1 MYTCECKI
9 CRESFRESDLYHG
22 VCLSCIK
29 DCETVGEA
37 LEWGNERTM
46 SVEINGFIAYTLS
59 EEQINKILAKWCE
72 ENFVDGSADVVEY
85 CELDK
90 FEFVGHIAE
99 KYGD

>member
-1 MYTCECKI
+1 MYTCECRI
-9 CRESFRESDLYHG
+9 CRKKFREENLYQG
-22 VCLSCIK
+22 LCRTCIK
-29 DCETVGEA
+29 EWETVGDA
-37 LEWGNERTM
+37 LEWGEERT
-46 SVEINGFIAYTLS
+46 ENIQINGFVAHVLS

-72 ENFVDGSADVVEY
+72 ENFVDGSKDVVEF